1 MERDGC
7 ALRMEAVREL
17 TGQRRLQA
25 EVERWILLL
34 GFFFSTGC
42 WLQPQQPTGC
52 NQLVVGCNQ
61 LVAGFFFSRSEA
73 RAARSGGGA
82 RRGKVPLRSCRRAL
96 GAGGERER
104 FLSRQPPRRVQIED
118 LHLPAVAGPRRVVGE
133 RACTSPRAEQGQ
145 RSGYSLTHP
154 NYLVYVRNSE
164 LGRTAPSPPPARQ
177 RAVVIM
183 ASGYFLML
191 DPRL

>member
-1 MERDGC
+1 MTF
-7 ALRMEAVREL
+7 A
-17 TGQRRLQA
+17 TN
-25 EVERWILLL
+25 
-34 GFFFSTGC
+34 SY
-42 WLQPQQPTGC
+42 
-52 NQLVVGCNQ
+52 Q
-61 LVAGFFFSRSEA
+61 LVATNWFLFEA

-96 GAGGERER
+96 GAGGERDR